1 MGKIFILSF
10 LFFSAVCFSQT
21 HRFIYEQNYKK
32 DSTENII
39 TKELF
44 HLDVNPDESFF
55 YSRDYFVLD
64 SLIKN
69 MIEPDFSTPPNLSE
83 IYTHKKGS
91 NTYSNYEI
99 IGFTTYKFDTTDKQE
114 WTLTDEKKKID
125 QYNVQKAEATWGGRK
140 WTAWFSTEIPFSEG
154 PYKFH
159 SLPGL
164 IMEIS
169 DSGNNYSFKVVKSEN
184 YKDTYNV
191 NDFFAFFLGNV
202 VPVTEERLIKHK
214 QLQYRDPIGFIQM
227 QDESL
232 QLKGDNQIMLKDGT
246 RVSQANQKE
255 VVLQQQK
262 KLKKYNNPIEVNKA
276 IKYQ

>member
-1 MGKIFILSF
+1 MDKILLFLF
-10 LFFSAVCFSQT
+10 LFFSSVCFSQT

-44 HLDVNPDESFF
+44 HLDVNPDESYF
-55 YSRDYFVLD
+55 YSRDYYVLD

-69 MIEPDFSTPPNLSE
+69 RIEPDFSAPPNLSN

-91 NTYSNYEI
+91 NTYTNYEI
-99 IGFTTYKFDTTDKQE
+99 VGFTTYKFDTADKQN
-114 WTLTDEKKKID
+114 WTLTDERKKID

-159 SLPGL
+159 NLPGL

-191 NDFFAFFLGNV
+191 NDFFAFFLGNIV
-202 VPVTEERLIKHK
+202 AVTEGKLIKHK
-214 QLQYRDPIGFIQM
+214 QLQYQNPLGFIQM

-255 VVLQQQK
+255 VILQQQK
-262 KLKKYNNPIEVNKA
+262 KLKKYNNPIEINKA